1 MGLEQ
6 RGRADQGDADANPAG
21 EERREEPKH
30 KVKSFDIPKR
40 LVLRAWEKVRAKFGI
55 PFGVAIDGAN
65 RNDSILL
72 APTLDDAAKLG
83 LLKDI
88 ETLWLVRGYDSQST
102 IERLVEREIND
113 SVTAKKRKRG
123 EAKAKNPQPMGIHWL
138 VERTNA
144 SGSSAAIP
152 IARSATDSLSSPSR
166 SSSSS
171 PPSSSTGVTAGHRS
185 RRLSAELLRSD
196 VGNGP
201 IMLRRL
207 VAWS

>member
-1 MGLEQ
+1 MEVV
-6 RGRADQGDADANPAG
+6 RADG
-21 EERREEPKH
+21 
-30 KVKSFDIPKR
+30 
-40 LVLRAWEKVRAKFGI
+40 AKFGI

-138 VERTNA
+138 VERTNSWLSI

-185 RRLSAELLRSD
+185 RHLSAELLRSD